1 MTSERKATLYDL
13 TGQWLELYNMADDP
27 DMQEEFELWFDT
39 MEGLEGE
46 IEDKADGY
54 AMVMKDL
61 DGQVA
66 AIKKEEERLAARRR
80 TIENRVEY
88 MKSKLQEMMVITG
101 KTKFKTP
108 LFSFGIQKNPA
119 SVVIDDESKIP
130 AGYWIPQQ
138 PKLDKASLKDWLK
151 EGNECE
157 WAHLAQSESLR
168 IR

>member
-1 MTSERKATLYDL
+1 MKNENKATLYSL
-13 TGQWLELYNMADDP
+13 TGAWLDLYDMADDP
-27 DMQEEFELWFDT
+27 DMQEDFEAWFDT

-54 AMVMKDL
+54 AKVMRDL
-61 DGQVA
+61 TGRA
-66 AIKKEEERLAARRR
+66 ATIKAEEERLAARRK

-88 MKSKLQEMMVITG
+88 MKSRLQTMMTVTG
-101 KTKFKTP
+101 KTKFKTD

-138 PKLDKASLKDWLK
+138 PKLDKTSLKEWLK
-151 EGNECE
+151 DNECE

>member
-88 MKSKLQEMMVITG
+88 MKSKLQEMMTVTG

-119 SVVIDDESKIP
+119 SVVIDDESKVP